1 MGTRTPN
8 SYGENPYELIGRALV
23 TWNRI
28 EALWELIVV
37 VMLDCPRNQADAI
50 FLSLRN
56 FGPQRSM
63 GRELA
68 KLQLASSPDTLDRVL
83 KLENRLREEMTSGR
97 RNAIV
102 HSRYLGS
109 NRSPN
114 LYVDKDRNHKKTVSQ
129 RDLIEKDV
137 VEELTTSIGLWE
149 ILERDTWTTLA
160 SVCHCLRKEMP

>member
-68 KLQLASSPDTLDRVL
+68 KITLASSPDTLDRVL
-83 KLENRLREEMTSGR
+83 KLEKTLGKEMASLR

-109 NRSPN
+109 NQSPN
-114 LYVDKDRNHKKTVSQ
+114 LYVDKDKNYKKVASQ

-137 VEELTTSIGLWE
+137 VAELTMTIGLWE

-160 SVCHCLRKEMP
+160 SVCHCLGKEMP